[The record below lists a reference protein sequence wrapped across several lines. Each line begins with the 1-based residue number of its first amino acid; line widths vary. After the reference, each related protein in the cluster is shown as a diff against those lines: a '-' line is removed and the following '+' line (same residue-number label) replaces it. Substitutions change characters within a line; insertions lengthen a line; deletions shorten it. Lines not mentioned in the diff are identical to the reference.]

1 MELEQMKKVNSC
13 NGKAFQRRSGA
24 LQSYSD
30 AQKSQALKMLKML
43 ATYHTPTSLS
53 TKQAV
58 SQSPGAAHFGISI
71 VSIITVLLVF
81 RLDFYCFHHYGSRR
95 VSVLLGGWSAVV
107 LSRLR
112 SLDLGFNH
120 RDTNGGTGECPF
132 NRLPSTYLAIAR
144 ASLAP
149 QNITVTKMPLYI
161 LGPLVFSLGVM

>member
-1 MELEQMKKVNSC
+1 MKKAKALTNSC
-13 NGKAFQRRSGA
+13 NRKAFKRRSRA
-24 LQSYSD
+24 FQSYSD

-71 VSIITVLLVF
+71 VSIITVLLLF

-149 QNITVTKMPLYI
+149 QNTTVTKMPLYI
-161 LGPLVFSLGVM
+161 CPSLVFS

>member
-1 MELEQMKKVNSC
+1 MLRSIVLLLVIELKINLPRTIELEQMKKVNSC
-13 NGKAFQRRSGA
+13 NGKTFKRRSGA

-30 AQKSQALKMLKML
+30 AQKSPALKMLKML

-95 VSVLLGGWSAVV
+95 VSVLLGG
-107 LSRLR
+107 
-112 SLDLGFNH
+112 
-120 RDTNGGTGECPF
+120 
-132 NRLPSTYLAIAR
+132 
-144 ASLAP
+144 
-149 QNITVTKMPLYI
+149 
-161 LGPLVFSLGVM
+161 

>member
-1 MELEQMKKVNSC
+1 MKKVNSC
-13 NGKAFQRRSGA
+13 NGKAFKRRSGA

-30 AQKSQALKMLKML
+30 AQKSQALKMVKCSRHITLQRVSARSRQSVRVQEVL
-43 ATYHTPTSLS
+43 ILEFRLFQSLRFS
-53 TKQAV
+53 
-58 SQSPGAAHFGISI
+58 SC
-71 VSIITVLLVF
+71 
-81 RLDFYCFHHYGSRR
+81 LDFYCFHHYGSRR

-149 QNITVTKMPLYI
+149 QNTTVTKRCLSTSWDH
-161 LGPLVFSLGVM
+161 LFSL